1 MTTLALSSVKN
12 WMVKV
17 RSTVNYK
24 KELINVLLL
33 VLQVES
39 SKPIYIKE
47 WLKVVK
53 IKGINPTKFTRRE

>member
-1 MTTLALSSVKN
+1 MTILALSSVKN